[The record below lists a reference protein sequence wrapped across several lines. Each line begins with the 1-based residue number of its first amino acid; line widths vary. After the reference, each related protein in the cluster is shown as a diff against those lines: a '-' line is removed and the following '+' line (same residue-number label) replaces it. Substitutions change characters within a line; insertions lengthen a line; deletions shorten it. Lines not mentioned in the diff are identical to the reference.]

1 MSKCLIKCLG
11 HKFVLNIT
19 QVAVDTQLTVQRE
32 CLIKMGIWY
41 KVCVLVKED
50 IKHDSAFAS
59 VLLFL
64 QKPVELH

>member
-1 MSKCLIKCLG
+1 MSKCLVKCLA

-19 QVAVDTQLTVQRE
+19 QVAVDTQLAVQRE

-41 KVCVLVKED
+41 KVFVLLVKEN
-50 IKHDSAFAS
+50 IKHDSAFAP

-64 QKPVELH
+64 